1 LIARVSTLHVSLW
14 ASLAL
19 VRSGGASAGDRA
31 ARLLSRKLSDISVRR
46 SRIDAAR
53 DEFTP

>member
-1 LIARVSTLHVSLW
+1 MIARVSTLHVSLW